1 MQELAEQFA
10 SHAGQKALSIVFMES
25 DLRRKAQGQVRH
37 PWKCILKYYHV
48 KLMLPLGSFGRT
60 RGVLWAA
67 VLGGC
72 GTLNVIGP
80 HSS

>member
-10 SHAGQKALSIVFMES
+10 SHAEQEALSIVFMES
-25 DLRRKAQGQVRH
+25 DLRPKAQGQVRH
-37 PWKCILKYYHV
+37 PWKCI
-48 KLMLPLGSFGRT
+48 KLMLPLGSFRCK

-72 GTLNVIGP
+72 GTLNVIGR